1 MKIKNLKTEID
12 QNQKDVK
19 QVFVKFRKLI
29 EEKDKIILEIKTK
42 LQRTQERIHSA
53 KNITRNIK
61 ERHKT
66 VKKKKWWKEGVQ
78 KIIRENVITIEDNKD
93 NPIYVTGISEGEK
106 NRTEIIFKP
115 IIQENFLE
123 IKD

>member
-1 MKIKNLKTEID
+1 LKIKNLKREID

-19 QVFVKFRKLI
+19 QVFIQLRQLI

-66 VKKKKWWKEGVQ
+66 VKEKKMMK
-78 KIIRENVITIEDNKD
+78 RRC
-93 NPIYVTGISEGEK
+93 SK
-106 NRTEIIFKP
+106 N
-115 IIQENFLE
+115 N
-123 IKD
+123 

>member
-1 MKIKNLKTEID
+1 MKIKNLTTEID

-19 QVFVKFRKLI
+19 QVFIKLRKLI

-53 KNITRNIK
+53 KNITRNMK

-66 VKKKKWWKEGVQ
+66 VKKKKG
-78 KIIRENVITIEDNKD
+78 
-93 NPIYVTGISEGEK
+93 
-106 NRTEIIFKP
+106 
-115 IIQENFLE
+115 
-123 IKD
+123 

>member
-19 QVFVKFRKLI
+19 QVFIKFRKLI

-66 VKKKKWWKEGVQ
+66 VKKK
-78 KIIRENVITIEDNKD
+78 ND
-93 NPIYVTGISEGEK
+93 EK
-106 NRTEIIFKP
+106 KVFK
-115 IIQENFLE
+115 
-123 IKD
+123 K

>member
-1 MKIKNLKTEID
+1 MENGKLEIVTC
-12 QNQKDVK
+12 K
-19 QVFVKFRKLI
+19 REI

-66 VKKKKWWKEGVQ
+66 VKKKK
-78 KIIRENVITIEDNKD
+78 
-93 NPIYVTGISEGEK
+93 
-106 NRTEIIFKP
+106 
-115 IIQENFLE
+115 
-123 IKD
+123 